1 MINVKFPK
9 FHKPGI
15 VREQQGFTLIEIL
28 VVEVLIGIIVIAL
41 AVTLANAYKLT
52 AFMAYR
58 ETAKNFAEYEMQYLK
73 SSAVGFN
80 SVLTGS
86 NGSTTYTLASA
97 PSVFNKYNA
106 AIAQVQNL
114 QTNEQQI
121 EVIVTGNRITY
132 KLDGY
137 KVTY

>member
-15 VREQQGFTLIEIL
+15 VRGQHGFTLIELL
-28 VVEVLIGIIVIAL
+28 VVEALIGIIIIAL
-41 AVTLANAYKLT
+41 SVTLANAYKLT

-58 ETAKNFAEYEMQYLK
+58 ETANNFAEYQMQYLK

-80 SVLTGS
+80 PVLTGS
-86 NGSTTYTLASA
+86 NGSTTYPPAST
-97 PSVFNKYNA
+97 PSVFNNYNA

-121 EVIVTGNRITY
+121 EVIVTGNGVTY
-132 KLDGY
+132 KLYGY